1 MHQMTGSQH
10 KKTYEPMTSF
20 SGINSTDGLITQQ
33 LLTNSNLMKDERAGS
48 RAASGGKIV
57 CDIA

>member
-1 MHQMTGSQH
+1 MTGSQH

-33 LLTNSNLMKDERAGS
+33 LFTNSNLMKDERAGS